1 MKSNSSNRQVLKH
14 SSDSPTVKPVA
25 NETKQV
31 RPPVKPKET
40 KRRDS

>member
-1 MKSNSSNRQVLKH
+1 MPTNDNKQILKH
-14 SSDSPTVKPVA
+14 SSDNPVVKPVA
-25 NETKQV
+25 NEPKQV